1 MNKRNAY
8 ILMMLLIPT
17 VVFADKVKVRVFSTA
32 NIAYTKISFENST
45 YSLVGDN
52 VDTIA
57 ANLKRGDFV
66 ELTPFAK
73 EVVVSVNGQ
82 KKGNFESVSFLT
94 NQDDAYFYISP
105 KGYKQ
110 RSYEDDLHITAL
122 NSKYL
127 QLINHVE
134 FEKYVAGVAQSEI
147 YGKHADIFRVQ
158 AIISRT
164 WAMRNMEKH
173 KAEGYNFC
181 DNVHCQAY
189 YNRCIREDI
198 KMAAKA
204 SINEVLVDANGN
216 LIETPFHSNS
226 GGQTANSEDVW
237 KSEIEYLR
245 SVKDT
250 FSYGMKQSEW
260 TKEFSTDK
268 WLNYF
273 AKNHKLNINDENVR
287 KELLNF
293 TQDERKAK
301 IVGVPLTTIRK
312 DWNLKSTFF
321 SVVYYGDKVVLEG
334 KGYGHGVGL
343 SQEGAIRMVELG
355 IPYKDILVHYY
366 TGAKVVRLGAEEEME
381 EPVLLA
387 STTAADNNVADDF
400 TNDVMTMIAMVND
413 PAGVAVEDEKKKETK
428 KVEAENT
435 DKSKRSSDLASRM
448 LNTKKQLEKE
458 SSANNNVDNENGW
471 VYEW

>member
-1 MNKRNAY
+1 M
-8 ILMMLLIPT
+8 
-17 VVFADKVKVRVFSTA
+17 
-32 NIAYTKISFENST
+32 
-45 YSLVGDN
+45 
-52 VDTIA
+52 
-57 ANLKRGDFV
+57 
-66 ELTPFAK
+66 
-73 EVVVSVNGQ
+73 
-82 KKGNFESVSFLT
+82 
-94 NQDDAYFYISP
+94 
-105 KGYKQ
+105 
-110 RSYEDDLHITAL
+110 
-122 NSKYL
+122 
-127 QLINHVE
+127 
-134 FEKYVAGVAQSEI
+134 
-147 YGKHADIFRVQ
+147 
-158 AIISRT
+158 
-164 WAMRNMEKH
+164 
-173 KAEGYNFC
+173 
-181 DNVHCQAY
+181 
-189 YNRCIREDI
+189 
-198 KMAAKA
+198 
-204 SINEVLVDANGN
+204 
-216 LIETPFHSNS
+216 
-226 GGQTANSEDVW
+226 
-237 KSEIEYLR
+237 
-245 SVKDT
+245 
-250 FSYGMKQSEW
+250 
-260 TKEFSTDK
+260 
-268 WLNYF
+268 
-273 AKNHKLNINDENVR
+273 
-287 KELLNF
+287 LNF

-355 IPYKDILVHYY
+355 IPYKEILVHYY

-458 SSANNNVDNENGW
+458 SSASNNVDNENGW